1 MKTVGFYHKSDLD
14 GRCSGAILKYHIP
27 DITLVGI
34 DHGDPFPWNMINSG
48 TIVYMCDF
56 SLPDIN
62 LMYRLWEKSA
72 EFIWIDHHKSAIERY
87 DKFCND
93 FYTMNRTPWNLF
105 GSRSIGK
112 AACELTW
119 EWFHP
124 NEELPLFIE
133 LLGAYDTWR
142 NSDQNRW
149 NRIILPF
156 QYGMQTESMNP
167 ETDMKIWKEYF
178 DDSGNLN
185 GLLLETIEWGSSIR
199 DYLNR
204 RNAQNAER
212 NAYEAEFEGLRAICI
227 NSSEH
232 SSNILDSVYNPDLH
246 DIMIVYTHQK
256 DSWYVSLYSTKNDI
270 DCSKLASKYGGGGH
284 VGAAGFR
291 IPNDQNLPWS
301 IL

>member
-1 MKTVGFYHKSDLD
+1 MKTLGFYHKSDLD

-62 LMYRLWEKSA
+62 LMYRLWEKST

-112 AACELTW
+112 AACELTY

-124 NEELPLFIE
+124 NEMIPLFIE

-149 NRIILPF
+149 NRVILPF
-156 QYGMQTESMNP
+156 QYGMQIESMNP
-167 ETDMKIWKEYF
+167 EDHMEIWKEYF
-178 DDSGNLN
+178 ENSGNLN
-185 GLLLETIEWGSSIR
+185 GILQETIERGSSIR
-199 DYLNR
+199 DYLNQ
-204 RNAQNAER
+204 RNSQNAER
-212 NAYEAEFEGLRAICI
+212 NAYDAEFEGLRAVCI

-256 DSWYVSLYSTKNDI
+256 DSWYVSLYSTKDDI
-270 DCSKLASKYGGGGH
+270 NCSKLASKYGGGGH
-284 VGAAGFR
+284 FSASGFK

>member
-62 LMYRLWEKSA
+62 LMYRLWERSH

-87 DKFCND
+87 NTFCND
-93 FYTMNRTPWNLF
+93 FYAMNRTSWSLS

-124 NEELPLFIE
+124 NEGVPYFIQ

-142 NSDQNRW
+142 NSNQDFWENTV
-149 NRIILPF
+149 LPF
-156 QYGMQTESMNP
+156 QYGIQTNSTNP
-167 ETDMKIWKEYF
+167 EINIEIWNDYLE
-178 DDSGNLN
+178 DVIHPSGLFY
-185 GLLLETIEWGSSIR
+185 ETLSMGDSIR
-199 DYLNR
+199 DYLIQ
-204 RNAQNAER
+204 RNKQNADQ
-212 NAYEAEFEGLRAICI
+212 NVYEAKFESLRAICI
-227 NSSEH
+227 NSLEH
-232 SSNILDSVYNPDLH
+232 SSSILDSVYNPDIH

-256 DSWYVSLYSTKNDI
+256 DSWYVSLYSTKDDI

-284 VGAAGFR
+284 FSASGFR
-291 IPNDQNLPWS
+291 ISNDQNLPWS

>member
-14 GRCSGAILKYHIP
+14 GRCSSAILKYHIP

-87 DKFCND
+87 NTFCND
-93 FYTMNRTPWNLF
+93 FYTINRTSWSLS

-124 NEELPLFIE
+124 NEEVPLFIE

-142 NSDQNRW
+142 NSDQDFW
-149 NRIILPF
+149 EEMILPF
-156 QYGMQTESMNP
+156 QYGVQIESMNP
-167 ETDMKIWKEYF
+167 EYHMEIWKEYF
-178 DDSGNLN
+178 EDSGNLN
-185 GLLLETIEWGSSIR
+185 GILQETVEQGTSIH
-199 DYLNR
+199 DYLNQ

-212 NAYEAEFEGLRAICI
+212 NAYEAEFEGIRAICI
-227 NSSEH
+227 NSLEH
-232 SSNILDSVYNPDLH
+232 SSSILDSVYNPDIH

-256 DSWYVSLYSTKNDI
+256 DSWYISLYSTKDDI

-284 VGAAGFR
+284 FSASGFR
-291 IPNDQNLPWS
+291 ISNNQNLPWS

>member
-1 MKTVGFYHKSDLD
+1 MNTLGFYHKSDLD

-87 DKFCND
+87 NTFCND
-93 FYTMNRTPWNLF
+93 FYAMNRTSWSLS

-124 NEELPLFIE
+124 NEEVPLFIE

-142 NSDQNRW
+142 NSDQDFWENTV
-149 NRIILPF
+149 LPF
-156 QYGMQTESMNP
+156 QYGIQMYDLNP
-167 ETDMKIWKEYF
+167 ETHMDSWEIYF
-178 DDSGNLN
+178 EDSDPNFS
-185 GLLLETIEWGSSIR
+185 TIPLIITDGQSILHWN
-199 DYLNR
+199 YQ
-204 RNAQNAER
+204 RNAQNVER
-212 NAYEAEFEGLRAICI
+212 NAYEAEFEGIRAICI

-232 SSNILDSVYNPDLH
+232 SSSILDSAYNPDVH

-256 DSWYVSLYSTKNDI
+256 DSWYVSLYSTKNNI

-284 VGAAGFR
+284 FSASGFR
-291 IPNDQNLPWS
+291 ISNDQNLPWS